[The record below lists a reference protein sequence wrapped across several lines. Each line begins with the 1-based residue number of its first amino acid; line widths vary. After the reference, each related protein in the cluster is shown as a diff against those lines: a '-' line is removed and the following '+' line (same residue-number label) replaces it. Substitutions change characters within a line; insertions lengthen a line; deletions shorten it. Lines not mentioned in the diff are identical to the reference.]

1 MKQYQIKNNIIKYN
15 KFLIR
20 RQFMNK
26 VILCGNLTKDMDV
39 KIIKGKT
46 KKDNDVIVGRFTVAV
61 NEGYGENRKAT
72 FIPVTIFN
80 KMVENLEEQLIKG
93 TKVNVVGKLDIKNEE
108 TEEGYKTYVSV
119 IAEEIQLLKVADTED
134 KKDKKHSKGGKK

>member
-1 MKQYQIKNNIIKYN
+1 
-15 KFLIR
+15 
-20 RQFMNK
+20 MNK
-26 VILCGNLTKDMDV
+26 IILCGNLTKDMDV

-46 KKDNDVIVGRFTVAV
+46 KKDNDIIVGRFTLAV
-61 NEGYGENRKAT
+61 NEGYGDNKKAT

-80 KMVENLEEQLIKG
+80 KMVENLEEYLIKG

-119 IAEEIQLLKVADTED
+119 VSNEIQLLKVAETDE
-134 KKDKKHSKGGKK
+134 KSYKKGGRK

>member
-1 MKQYQIKNNIIKYN
+1 
-15 KFLIR
+15 
-20 RQFMNK
+20 MNK

-46 KKDNDVIVGRFTVAV
+46 KKDNDVIVGRFTLAV
-61 NEGYGENRKAT
+61 NEGYGDNKKAT

-80 KMVENLEEQLIKG
+80 KMVENLEEYLIKG

-119 IAEEIQLLKVADTED
+119 ISNEIQLLKVAELKED
-134 KKDKKHSKGGKK
+134 EEQEEKRYKKGGRK

>member
-1 MKQYQIKNNIIKYN
+1 
-15 KFLIR
+15 
-20 RQFMNK
+20 MNK

-46 KKDNDVIVGRFTVAV
+46 KKDNDVIVGRFTLAV
-61 NEGYGENRKAT
+61 NEGYGDNKKTT

-80 KMVENLEEQLIKG
+80 KTVENLEEYLNKG
-93 TKVNVVGKLDIKNEE
+93 TKVNVVGRLDINNIA

-119 IAEEIQLLKVADTED
+119 VSNEIQLLKVTTSEYPYPDDDEEIENNKS
-134 KKDKKHSKGGKK
+134 KKYNKGVRK

>member
-1 MKQYQIKNNIIKYN
+1 
-15 KFLIR
+15 
-20 RQFMNK
+20 MNK

-39 KIIKGKT
+39 KIYKGKT
-46 KKDNDVIVGRFTVAV
+46 KKSDDTIVGRFTIAV
-61 NEGYGENRKAT
+61 NEGYGDNKKTT

-80 KMVENLEEQLIKG
+80 KTVENLEEYLIKG

-119 IAEEIQLLKVADTED
+119 ISNEIQLLKGAEPEEKTH
-134 KKDKKHSKGGKK
+134 KKGGKK